1 LKLVVDA
8 SVAVAASATPLGF
21 ERLRAFELIAPPLL
35 WVEAESVLHATL
47 WRGEL
52 RDDQAREM
60 RARFRA
66 APIAADSPSELA
78 DGAWT
83 LADQMGWA
91 KTYDANYVALAQL
104 RGCRLVTLD
113 ARLRRGTERLRCV
126 VGPTE
131 L

>member
-8 SVAVAASATPLGF
+8 SVAVAAAATPLGF

-35 WVEAESVLHATL
+35 WIEAESVPHATL

-52 RDDQAREM
+52 RDDQAHEM
-60 RARFRA
+60 RSRLRA
-66 APIAADSPSELA
+66 APIAS
-78 DGAWT
+78 DGPDDLSDLVWT
-83 LADQMGWA
+83 LADEMGWA
-91 KTYDANYVALAQL
+91 KTYDANYVALA
-104 RGCRLVTLD
+104 RRHGCRLVTLD
-113 ARLRRGTERLRCV
+113 ARLRRGAYRLGFV

>member
-8 SVAVAASATPLGF
+8 SVAIAAAATPLGF

-35 WVEAESVLHATL
+35 WIEAESVLHATL

-52 RDDQAREM
+52 REDQARDM
-60 RARFRA
+60 RARLRA
-66 APIAADSPSELA
+66 APIAPDAPDDLPDLA
-78 DGAWT
+78 WD
-83 LADQMGWA
+83 LANAMGWA
-91 KTYDANYVALAQL
+91 KTYDANYVALA
-104 RGCRLVTLD
+104 RFRECRLVTLD
-113 ARLRRGTERLRCV
+113 ARLRRGTARLGVV